1 MKKSILLLGCSLMTI
16 YGFSQSSISG
26 PGVGH
31 QRQAGRYVGWAPGN
45 NSVAGP
51 LEIRN
56 DFNQPISFHTSGVQ
70 RMIITQQ
77 GRVGIGAQAPTTLL
91 QVDGQPLITGDL
103 FRTIGPGNL
112 DNVWRMETPGIP
124 IT

>member
-1 MKKSILLLGCSLMTI
+1 MKRILTTTI
-16 YGFSQSSISG
+16 LSFAVITAFSQINWQKG
-26 PGVGH
+26 
-31 QRQAGRYVGWAPGN
+31 GN
-45 NSVAGP
+45 NAAPPGS
-51 LEIRN
+51 
-56 DFNQPISFHTSGVQ
+56 QPILGTNYNAPLRIHTNGVQ

>member
-1 MKKSILLLGCSLMTI
+1 MKNLNLKLVGTLAFFLLSVSA
-16 YGFSQSSISG
+16 FSQNWRIG
-26 PGVGH
+26 
-31 QRQAGRYVGWAPGN
+31 GN
-45 NSVAGP
+45 NTAQLAGNPPILGTVAGNNNP
-51 LEIRN
+51 LMI
-56 DFNQPISFHTSGVQ
+56 HTNGTQ